1 MATRW
6 TARERAAWPGTAGS
20 RFLLG
25 AKSAWPVVMGYVPIG
40 FAYGVLAAQAGLS
53 PWEAGAMSL
62 LVYAGASQFIAVGM
76 LAADAGLA
84 AVAATT
90 FLVNLRHLLMSAALS
105 PYFHRV
111 RRPLLAVLSFFV
123 TDESFAVSS
132 TVFAER
138 GRGDAGWF
146 AGLAVTAYGSWL
158 AASVAGAL
166 AGGAV
171 DIPAAFGL
179 DFALTGMFIGLLAG
193 VLKDRPAVAA
203 ALTAGVVAAVSAP
216 VLGRWSVMAAALIAA
231 AAGVVM
237 SRWTRKSS

>member
-1 MATRW
+1 
-6 TARERAAWPGTAGS
+6 
-20 RFLLG
+20 
-25 AKSAWPVVMGYVPIG
+25 

-111 RRPLLAVLSFFV
+111 RRPLLTVLSFFV

-179 DFALTGMFIGLLAG
+179 DFALTGMFIGLLDGGRGGRGVRAG
-193 VLKDRPAVAA
+193 PGALERYGGRAHRGRGGGGDEPVDPQVL
-203 ALTAGVVAAVSAP
+203 LI
-216 VLGRWSVMAAALIAA
+216 IAA
-231 AAGVVM
+231 MALVTYIPRMAPMVVLSGRSLPPVVM
-237 SRWTRKSS
+237 EWLGLLPASLLG

>member
-166 AGGAV
+166 AGGIATNQE
-171 DIPAAFGL
+171 ALGL
-179 DFALTGMFIGLLAG
+179 DFALSAMFIGLLVPNLRGEEAG
-193 VLKDRPAVAA
+193 SRRVAALVAA
-203 ALTAGVVAAVSAP
+203 ALAVAMGLLGQPSWGVIVATVVAATV
-216 VLGRWSVMAAALIAA
+216 GVML
-231 AAGVVM
+231 
-237 SRWTRKSS
+237 R